1 MQEHRIRI
9 VFVGVQKID
18 VFHTVGSN
26 DYSALRI
33 WLFKMKKA
41 PFRAWKITYL
51 NHLILNWGFADV
63 QNNMVL
69 KHKHALL
76 CNIRCFADV
85 QNNMVLKPPVVLWCL
100 LVSFAG
106 VQKIDVFHTVG
117 YNDYSVLRIWL
128 FKMKKAPFRAWKLT
142 YLNHLRLNWG
152 FAGMRNNMVLKHM
165 IGCTTVVF
173 RFAGMRNNMVLKL
186 HCWTIIGSVVLQVCR
201 IDIFHTAGHNDTVR
215 WEYDFLK

>member
-1 MQEHRIRI
+1 M
-9 VFVGVQKID
+9 
-18 VFHTVGSN
+18 
-26 DYSALRI
+26 
-33 WLFKMKKA
+33 
-41 PFRAWKITYL
+41 
-51 NHLILNWGFADV
+51 

-128 FKMKKAPFRAWKLT
+128 FKMKKAPFRA
-142 YLNHLRLNWG
+142 
-152 FAGMRNNMVLKHM
+152 
-165 IGCTTVVF
+165 
-173 RFAGMRNNMVLKL
+173 
-186 HCWTIIGSVVLQVCR
+186 
-201 IDIFHTAGHNDTVR
+201 
-215 WEYDFLK
+215 